1 MEIIQEIP
9 SFALVQEHWSG
20 RIEVFL
26 KIELTALSYI
36 ERLHAAS
43 GSEQQKSKLQNETIG
58 LFKTKMKIVQI
69 LNVNQKIVY
78 FKENTFISKE
88 INQKVAIKLSFPFSI
103 PQLLPSSWFFRCN
116 SYQTWQTYL
125 KVSDIFSQLESLQ
138 IILSHSILSKRI
150 QENLS
155 DNILLMQ
162 LVVVLLTQVAAL
174 YCMDQEISLIVK
186 LKYSA

>member
-1 MEIIQEIP
+1 
-9 SFALVQEHWSG
+9 
-20 RIEVFL
+20 
-26 KIELTALSYI
+26 
-36 ERLHAAS
+36 
-43 GSEQQKSKLQNETIG
+43 
-58 LFKTKMKIVQI
+58 MKIVQI

-186 LKYSA
+186 LKYSAWYIVQNLSRDSSKLFWSKCYCTYVLLVQDFLSAIWMPKGNFCALSGGQHHSPNV